1 MIDVLMDD
9 YQESISG
16 LTYYLYFI
24 SDWTQQINRKL
35 VELDQI
41 DNDWQTS
48 LALSYMRL
56 QTDDSGLLK
65 IIVKKSDTSLT
76 SNVLQK
82 IDIGSKLRK
91 ITRIKM
97 RD

>member
-1 MIDVLMDD
+1 MDD
-9 YQESISG
+9 NQESISG
-16 LTYYLYFI
+16 LTYYSYFI